1 MLITTLVMAALV
13 VAAGALLHRRDP
25 GAVGP
30 AVRRAL
36 ADAGRVGLR
45 LPFAVLFAS
54 FAAALVPEAWVQ
66 AALGRESGIG
76 GLAVATVAGA
86 LLPGGPFVAFPLA
99 IGLAER
105 GAGVPQLVALVTA
118 WSVLGVNRIVAFEL
132 PVVGARFVA
141 LRVLA
146 SSPLPLLAGL
156 LATAVAR

>member
-1 MLITTLVMAALV
+1 MLITTLVMTALV
-13 VAAGALLHRRDP
+13 VAAGTLLHRRDP
-25 GAVGP
+25 HAVRP

-45 LPFAVLFAS
+45 LPFALLFAT
-54 FAAALVPEAWVQ
+54 FAAALLPEAWVL
-66 AALGRESGIG
+66 ATLGAESGIA
-76 GLAVATVAGA
+76 GLAVATVGGA

-132 PVVGARFVA
+132 PVLGARFVV

-156 LATAVAR
+156 AAASVAR